1 MGHAPNVKGKDGKP
15 LHGGQTTPSQRY
27 TLREIWNGSST
38 THDFQTWILNLQD
51 QADIQAAGMHQG
63 QLQQGQQYY
72 DPSTGMLWFTNGN
85 YGPVPPTVPTQ
96 HYPATAPATAPT
108 ATTPIM
114 RAHTHTHPTA
124 PTVLTPQ
131 PLTQMTP
138 VATPVTP
145 MDTAAA
151 TSPPPPP
158 AATGPSQH
166 VIDRAPATVKA
177 KPHLIRLQ
185 RQHQH

>member
-1 MGHAPNVKGKDGKP
+1 
-15 LHGGQTTPSQRY
+15 
-27 TLREIWNGSST
+27 
-38 THDFQTWILNLQD
+38 
-51 QADIQAAGMHQG
+51 
-63 QLQQGQQYY
+63 
-72 DPSTGMLWFTNGN
+72 MLWFTNGN

-96 HYPATAPATAPT
+96 HYPATAP
-108 ATTPIM
+108 
-114 RAHTHTHPTA
+114 
-124 PTVLTPQ
+124 TVLTPQ
-131 PLTQMTP
+131 PLTPMTP

-177 KPHLIRLQ
+177 KPHLIHLQ

>member
-1 MGHAPNVKGKDGKP
+1 
-15 LHGGQTTPSQRY
+15 
-27 TLREIWNGSST
+27 
-38 THDFQTWILNLQD
+38 
-51 QADIQAAGMHQG
+51 
-63 QLQQGQQYY
+63 
-72 DPSTGMLWFTNGN
+72 
-85 YGPVPPTVPTQ
+85 
-96 HYPATAPATAPT
+96 
-108 ATTPIM
+108 
-114 RAHTHTHPTA
+114 
-124 PTVLTPQ
+124 
-131 PLTQMTP
+131 MTP